1 VRDGAACSDSVS
13 TCQPVW
19 HERQHGHTDMV
30 TPGGIV
36 VPARA
41 ITWRFSRGTGP
52 GGQGVNTTDSRVEL
66 VVDLTA
72 LVTSSEAAD
81 RVRDKLGD
89 SLRIVAGAERSQW
102 RNREA
107 ALRRLA
113 ERLDATARPRR
124 HRRPTRRTAGS
135 ERRRLEAKRLRSQV
149 KQNRRDPYSAPM
161 DPLRDAGET

>member
-1 VRDGAACSDSVS
+1 MDGNV
-13 TCQPVW
+13 
-19 HERQHGHTDMV
+19 V

-72 LVTSSEAAD
+72 LATSNDVAE
-81 RVRDKLGD
+81 RVRGKLGG
-89 SLRIVAGAERSQW
+89 SLRIVASAERSQL

-113 ERLDATARPRR
+113 ERLDAAARPPRPR
-124 HRRPTRRTAGS
+124 TPTRRTRS
-135 ERRRLEAKRLRSQV
+135 SVHRRLEAKRRRSDI
-149 KQNRRDPYSAPM
+149 KAKR
-161 DPLRDAGET
+161 RDAGDASD